1 VKFSI
6 FVSLFYF
13 GAYISAPF
21 FVPYA
26 VDVLHFQQWQ
36 WVVMDS
42 CQTLAAVLSF
52 IFWGRF
58 STRFGNKK
66 TLAYTS
72 ILISTIPLLW
82 LCSDNFIFLTIVQTL
97 AGGIWSGF
105 GLAVTNYIMEAVTP
119 AKRARCFAY
128 CSIFSGVGMFGGSM
142 AGTLLMHLPKNI
154 SIAGLQ
160 VKVSSAFLYLLL
172 ISGIIRLISG
182 VFFLPIVRE
191 LREVQS
197 FSLSEWAFQITGLRP
212 QEGTRYSPVAEKSD
226 AANEPDDPADPVDE
240 PKRLVE
246 SKRL

>member
-1 VKFSI
+1 
-6 FVSLFYF
+6 
-13 GAYISAPF
+13 
-21 FVPYA
+21 
-26 VDVLHFQQWQ
+26 
-36 WVVMDS
+36 
-42 CQTLAAVLSF
+42 
-52 IFWGRF
+52 
-58 STRFGNKK
+58 
-66 TLAYTS
+66 
-72 ILISTIPLLW
+72 
-82 LCSDNFIFLTIVQTL
+82 
-97 AGGIWSGF
+97 
-105 GLAVTNYIMEAVTP
+105 
-119 AKRARCFAY
+119 
-128 CSIFSGVGMFGGSM
+128 MFGGSM

-160 VKVSSAFLYLLL
+160 FKVSSAFLYLLL

-226 AANEPDDPADPVDE
+226 AANEPDDPAELVDE